1 MEKIVRLT
9 EHDLQRIVKRVIRE
23 KDNEINE
30 LGVGDVVD
38 AGLKVGKKLGLDSDW
53 AYVTQSFPGL
63 SMIKPTYDVVK
74 AFRTMQKQTFEENME
89 AIREYMGGIK
99 GVVIA
104 VALDTLAIGEVLN
117 PALWGFY
124 LNYDCWKWS
133 AKKDLNITNIIMDI
147 VGIVTAGAGAATAKE
162 VKAVLGAE
170 LKVGVDVAV
179 GMIAS
184 KAPKLFKYLSSII
197 KGSSSILQKAMTQAT
212 KGIAILSKK
221 IPSMAKGLQ
230 GLKSGFSTMK
240 AVLKQLEGALAKKIG
255 KKGVHAGQHV
265 VKHYTQH
272 KVGHN
277 VVASATGE
285 GHGEGGHGGGHG
297 EKHATPTTQNKQTI
311 PRYITVNGVKKP
323 NPKFKEKYGYA

>member
-1 MEKIVRLT
+1 MEKVTRLT

-63 SMIKPTYDVVK
+63 SLVKPTYDVVK
-74 AFRTMQKQTFEENME
+74 SFRTMQKQTFEQNME
-89 AIREYMGGIK
+89 AIREYMGGFK

-104 VALDTLAIGEVLN
+104 VALDTLAIGEILN

-124 LNYDCWKWS
+124 LNYDCWKWA
-133 AKKDLNITNIIMDI
+133 AKKDLNMTNIIMDI
-147 VGIVTAGAGAATAKE
+147 IGIVTAGAGAATAKE

-170 LKVGVDVAV
+170 LKVGIDVAV

-197 KGSSSILQKAMTQAT
+197 KNSASILQKAMSQASR
-212 KGIAILSKK
+212 GITLLSKK
-221 IPSMAKGLQ
+221 IPSMAKGLIS
-230 GLKSGFSTMK
+230 LKSGFSTMK
-240 AVLKQLEGALAKKIG
+240 TVLKQLETAIAKRVGKGA
-255 KKGVHAGQHV
+255 VHTGEHIA
-265 VKHYTQH
+265 KHYVQH

-285 GHGEGGHGGGHG
+285 GHGEGHG
-297 EKHATPTTQNKQTI
+297 EKQGTHLAQNNKPQTI

-323 NPKFKEKYGYA
+323 NPKFKQKYGYA